1 MSNPYQEKSELFQFI
16 LPSGFDFVEM
26 TKKDLTYL
34 CNWMKCADVQRF
46 YKEMY

>member
-1 MSNPYQEKSELFQFI
+1 MKIRTFFNLFS
-16 LPSGFDFVEM
+16 PPDFDFVEM

-34 CNWMKCADVQRF
+34 CNWMKCADVTRF

>member
-1 MSNPYQEKSELFQFI
+1 MFQIIFR
-16 LPSGFDFVEM
+16 SGFRFVEM

-34 CNWMKCADVQRF
+34 CNWIKCADVQRF